1 MLKIISFD
9 LDGTLVKSNYANKV
23 WLEGLPELYSQE
35 KNIPLKKAKTYIFN
49 LYEKVGETKKE
60 WYDISWW
67 FQKFK
72 MNSSWQDL
80 LYKYTDE
87 IKLFPETIKTL
98 DLLKEKFKLIIISNA
113 KKEFID
119 IQLKQTKIKPYFK
132 HVFSSLSDFD
142 LVKKTPDVYKQVLEI
157 LKVHSDEIIHLGDNY
172 EFDYISPKKIGISSI
187 YIDRK
192 KKDNGDNSIYSLSE
206 LIKILDDY

>member
-1 MLKIISFD
+1 MFKIISFD
-9 LDGTLVKSNYANKV
+9 LDGTLVKSSYADKV
-23 WLEGLPELYSQE
+23 WLEGLPELYSEE

-49 LYEKVGETKKE
+49 LYKVVGQTKKE

-80 LYKYTDE
+80 LYKYKDD
-87 IKLFPETIKTL
+87 IKLFPETIETL
-98 DLLKEKFKLIIISNA
+98 ELLKEKFKLIIISNA

-119 IQLKQTKIKPYFK
+119 IQLKQTNIKPYFK
-132 HVFSSLSDFD
+132 HIFSSLSDFD

-157 LKVHSDEIIHLGDNY
+157 LKVQSDEIIHLGDNF
-172 EFDYISPKKIGISSI
+172 EFDYISPKKIGIVSI
-187 YIDRK
+187 YLDRSK
-192 KKDNGDNSIYSLSE
+192 KENGENTIYSLSE
-206 LIKILDDY
+206 LKNILDNY

>member
-9 LDGTLVKSNYANKV
+9 LDGTLVKSNYADKV
-23 WLEGLPELYSQE
+23 WLEGLPELYSKE
-35 KNIPLKKAKTYIFN
+35 KNMPLEKAKTYIYN
-49 LYEKVGETKKE
+49 LYGRVGQNKKE

-72 MNSSWQDL
+72 MNSSWQNL
-80 LYKYTDE
+80 LYKYKDD
-87 IKLFPETIKTL
+87 IKLFPETIETL
-98 DLLKEKFKLIIISNA
+98 ELLKEKFKLIIISNA

-119 IQLKQTKIKPYFK
+119 IQLKQTNIKQYFK

-157 LKVHSDEIIHLGDNY
+157 LKVQSDEIIHLGDNF
-172 EFDYISPKKIGISSI
+172 EFDYISPKKIGIASI
-187 YIDRK
+187 YLDRNEK
-192 KKDNGDNSIYSLSE
+192 ENGENTIYSLSE
-206 LIKILDDY
+206 LKNILDSY